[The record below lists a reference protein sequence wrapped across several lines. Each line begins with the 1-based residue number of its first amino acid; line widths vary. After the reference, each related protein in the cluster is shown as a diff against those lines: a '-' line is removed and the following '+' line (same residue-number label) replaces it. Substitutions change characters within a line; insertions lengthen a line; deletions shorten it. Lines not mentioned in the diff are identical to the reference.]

1 MHPRTCLTPLVAALF
16 AACSASKADLDTRT
30 FRLKYLDAEDAIQ
43 IVRTHVYSGRPNASG
58 RFSYPPNA
66 PGGNSV
72 LIVSETRDN
81 LDKIA
86 RVLAQFDRP
95 PMVRLTF
102 RVIAANGAGA
112 AEPAIADVEATL
124 RKLFRFKG
132 YRLAAEGI
140 AHGLA
145 GSTVEQVLMGAT
157 DSYVLTAHIH
167 DVRGS
172 GDSATV
178 ALDVN
183 FSPRR
188 QFGAL
193 KADVRLAVGETA
205 VLGNAAPAPGQG
217 ALILTVR
224 PDLVTA
230 SP

>member
-16 AACSASKADLDTRT
+16 VACSASKVDLDTRIFKLT
-30 FRLKYLDAEDAIQ
+30 YLDAEDAIQ
-43 IVRTHVYSGRPNASG
+43 IVLTHVYNDRPDSSG
-58 RFSYPPNA
+58 RFSYRPNA

-72 LIVSETRDN
+72 LTVSETRDN
-81 LDKIA
+81 LDRIA
-86 RVLAQFDRP
+86 RVLAQFDQP
-95 PMVRLTF
+95 PMVRVTF

-145 GSTVEQVLMGAT
+145 GSTVEQVLRGAT

-167 DVRGS
+167 DLRGR
-172 GDSATV
+172 GDGATV

-188 QFGAL
+188 QPGGL
-193 KADVRLAVGETA
+193 KTDVRLAVGKTA
-205 VLGNAAPAPGQG
+205 VLGDAAATPGQG

-224 PDLVTA
+224 PELVSV